1 MDITNNNEKKNVRKI
16 NNKYI
21 LLQKIGSGSFGSI
34 YLGENARTKEKVA
47 IKMESIKDSAKLL
60 KNESTVYQYLQSS
73 REKIVGLPHLR
84 WFGKDDEHYYMVIN
98 LLGESLQTIK
108 NSRGVFS
115 LTFTLQVGIQ
125 IIQLLKSIHDC
136 GLIHRDIK
144 PDNFLLGL
152 GEKSKQLHI
161 IDFGFCKP
169 FLKEYNPLKKTNA
182 LIGSLMYA
190 SVCAHMCFE
199 QSRRDDLESLGYMLL
214 YFLMGSLEW
223 QHCQSSVEVLQMKEV
238 FVNSG
243 VAPPILSEYFKIVK
257 QLSFEERP
265 DYNKLIELF
274 SKRIE
279 EEQKKKVTN

>member
-1 MDITNNNEKKNVRKI
+1 MDFANNDAKNNVRKI

-34 YLGENARTKEKVA
+34 YLGENVRTKEKVA
-47 IKMESIKDSAKLL
+47 IKMESIKDCAKLL

-73 REKIVGLPHLR
+73 CAKMVGLPQVK
-84 WFGKDDEHYYMVIN
+84 WFGKDDAHYYMVIN
-98 LLGESLQTIK
+98 LLGESLQSIK
-108 NSRGVFS
+108 NRVHIFS
-115 LTFTLQVGIQ
+115 LTFTLQIGIQ
-125 IIQLLKSIHDC
+125 IIHLLRSIHDC

-152 GEKSKQLHI
+152 GDKAKQLHI

-182 LIGSLMYA
+182 LIGSLMYS
-190 SVCAHMCFE
+190 SVCAHRCFE

-214 YFLMGSLEW
+214 YFLKGSVDW
-223 QHCQSSVEVLQMKEV
+223 QHCQSSMEVLQIKESIA
-238 FVNSG
+238 NSG
-243 VAPPILSEYFKIVK
+243 KVPTILSEYFKIVK

-274 SKRIE
+274 SKGIE
-279 EEQKKKVTN
+279 EEQKKKVIN

>member
-1 MDITNNNEKKNVRKI
+1 M
-16 NNKYI
+16 
-21 LLQKIGSGSFGSI
+21 
-34 YLGENARTKEKVA
+34 
-47 IKMESIKDSAKLL
+47 
-60 KNESTVYQYLQSS
+60 
-73 REKIVGLPHLR
+73 VGLPQVK

-152 GEKSKQLHI
+152 GDKAKQLHI

-169 FLKEYNPLKKTNA
+169 FLKECNPLKKTNG

-190 SVCAHMCFE
+190 SVCAHKCCE

-214 YFLMGSLEW
+214 YFLKGSLEW
-223 QHCQSSVEVLQMKEV
+223 QHCVSSAEVLQMKESI
-238 FVNSG
+238 NSG
-243 VAPPILSEYFKIVK
+243 VVLSEYFKIVK

-279 EEQKKKVTN
+279 EEQKKKGAN

>member
-1 MDITNNNEKKNVRKI
+1 
-16 NNKYI
+16 
-21 LLQKIGSGSFGSI
+21 
-34 YLGENARTKEKVA
+34 
-47 IKMESIKDSAKLL
+47 MESIKDCAKLL

-73 REKIVGLPHLR
+73 RVKMVGLPHLR

-108 NSRGVFS
+108 NSRGIFS
-115 LTFTLQVGIQ
+115 LTFTLQIGIQ
-125 IIQLLKSIHDC
+125 IIHLLKSIHDC

-152 GEKSKQLHI
+152 GDKAKQLHI

-190 SVCAHMCFE
+190 SVCAHRCFE

-214 YFLMGSLEW
+214 YFLTGSLEW
-223 QHCQSSVEVLQMKEV
+223 QHCRSSMEVLRMKELLA
-238 FVNSG
+238 NSG
-243 VAPPILSEYFKIVK
+243 EAPTILSEYFKIVK

-265 DYNKLIELF
+265 DYTGLIELF
-274 SKRIE
+274 SKGIE
-279 EEQKKKVTN
+279 EEQKKKVIN